1 MTMHMVGP
9 YLTTTSYRKREERI
23 TQRQREQWQFDWMEH
38 NRQLKRQGEAKI
50 SFDAYVDYRHGRGA
64 MAKTKIRPSQMG
76 VYVEKNKPY
85 RRETPHYPS
94 LNMDNGVAVK
104 KEVTQ
109 YTGTAMLGI
118 GQLHKSNAIPVFSK
132 EDAIDISKM
141 RRG

>member
-9 YLTTTSYRKREERI
+9 WLSTTGKKRGKKKFRNADVANRARQNAESWQAFLDKWDIKPDVKTSGTTVHKSTWMGPTVNSCVVVDPRRLTNHI
-23 TQRQREQWQFDWMEH
+23 
-38 NRQLKRQGEAKI
+38 
-50 SFDAYVDYRHGRGA
+50 
-64 MAKTKIRPSQMG
+64 
-76 VYVEKNKPY
+76 
-85 RRETPHYPS
+85 PS
-94 LNMDNGVAVK
+94 LDTGAGIAAK

-132 EDAIDISKM
+132 EDAVDISKM

>member
-9 YLTTTSYRKREERI
+9 WLTTTGKKKGKKKFRNADVASKARQNAESWQAFLDKWGVKPDDKTSGTNVRKS
-23 TQRQREQWQFDWMEH
+23 TWMGPTV
-38 NRQLKRQGEAKI
+38 NSRVV
-50 SFDAYVDYRHGRGA
+50 VD
-64 MAKTKIRPSQMG
+64 P
-76 VYVEKNKPY
+76 
-85 RRETPHYPS
+85 RRLTNHIPS
-94 LNMDNGVAVK
+94 LDTGAGIAAK

>member
-9 YLTTTSYRKREERI
+9 WLSTTGKKKGKKKFRNADVANKARQNAESWQAFLDKWGVKEDVKNTRKPVQKSTWMGPTVNSRVVVDPSRLTNHI
-23 TQRQREQWQFDWMEH
+23 
-38 NRQLKRQGEAKI
+38 
-50 SFDAYVDYRHGRGA
+50 
-64 MAKTKIRPSQMG
+64 
-76 VYVEKNKPY
+76 
-85 RRETPHYPS
+85 PS
-94 LNMDNGVAVK
+94 LDTGAGIAAK

-132 EDAIDISKM
+132 EDAVDISKM

>member
-9 YLTTTSYRKREERI
+9 WLSTTGKKKGKKKFRNADVANRARKNAESWQAFLDKWDIKPDDKTSGTNVRKSTWMGPTVNSRVVVDPRRLTNHI
-23 TQRQREQWQFDWMEH
+23 
-38 NRQLKRQGEAKI
+38 
-50 SFDAYVDYRHGRGA
+50 
-64 MAKTKIRPSQMG
+64 
-76 VYVEKNKPY
+76 
-85 RRETPHYPS
+85 PS
-94 LNMDNGVAVK
+94 LDTGKGIAVK

-132 EDAIDISKM
+132 EDAVDISKM